1 MLTVGEGSGFTQSGG
16 MIAFLVEGNRVRLEI
31 DLQTAA
37 EAHLK
42 ISAKVIAVARL
53 VARDAREKN

>member
-1 MLTVGEGSGFTQSGG
+1 MRQG
-16 MIAFLVEGNRVRLEI
+16 VRLEI

-53 VARDAREKN
+53 VAREAREKN